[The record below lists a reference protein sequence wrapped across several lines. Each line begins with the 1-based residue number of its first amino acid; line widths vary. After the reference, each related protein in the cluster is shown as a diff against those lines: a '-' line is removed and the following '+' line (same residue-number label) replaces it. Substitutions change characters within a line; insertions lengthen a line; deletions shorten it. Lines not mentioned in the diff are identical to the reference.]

1 MKVNKIVVLGWM
13 MMFVGFLVDPF
24 AQVCGEPTAKGQQK
38 KGVTVTDS
46 LTLSSERSN
55 DVKTLATFDSLI
67 IIHFH
72 PTVQCSCCINVG
84 NFAKK
89 GLEKYYAKPYKEGR
103 IIFKECNSEEDSL
116 TAKKYKIFQSALGF
130 RKIFKGKEEF
140 KEIESVWEFCEDEAK
155 FLPNFKKELD
165 DFIGALKKEKRQPKT
180 QNEKTS
186 R

>member
-1 MKVNKIVVLGWM
+1 MTIKKFVFQKLMLPPTIFFFAFCSSFGSEVLQKASPQDSSKFGSVRSEKIDISKYLSKGDTL
-13 MMFVGFLVDPF
+13 FV
-24 AQVCGEPTAKGQQK
+24 
-38 KGVTVTDS
+38 
-46 LTLSSERSN
+46 
-55 DVKTLATFDSLI
+55 
-67 IIHFH
+67 IHFH
-72 PTVQCSCCINVG
+72 PTIQCSCCINVG
-84 NFAKK
+84 SFAKK

-103 IIFKECNSEEDSL
+103 IIFKECNFEEDSL

-130 RKIFKGKEEF
+130 RKIIKGKEEF